1 MSLLSTNE
9 LEKLLVS
16 PFYCIQIDEDLT
28 MIHKSLI
35 SEELWISANV
45 RLIREIGAEKWLL
58 QLLEV
63 LQGDYVRDEFIC
75 DDCVKHCD
83 CA

>member
-1 MSLLSTNE
+1 MSVFSTND

-28 MIHKSLI
+28 MEHEPLV
-35 SEELWISANV
+35 SEELWIAANIV
-45 RLIREIGAEKWLL
+45 LIREIGAEKWLL

-63 LQGDYVRDEFIC
+63 LQGD
-75 DDCVKHCD
+75 
-83 CA
+83 